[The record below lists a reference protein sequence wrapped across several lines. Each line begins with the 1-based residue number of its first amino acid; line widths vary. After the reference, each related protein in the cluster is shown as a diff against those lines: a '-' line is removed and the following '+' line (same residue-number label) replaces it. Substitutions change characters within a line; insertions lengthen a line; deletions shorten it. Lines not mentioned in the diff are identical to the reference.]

1 MSNNYFDIIIS
12 KPQGCSP
19 YRQGESYV
27 IRNDGKRI
35 SLLYT
40 QLPEEYAIFS
50 DLDDSLLS
58 NQDTEQHEFLSKCLQ
73 HLKIELLNIY
83 ANNGV
88 VRILPK
94 LSIAL
99 DSDDAFVVNWAYT
112 NFRIYFTIEKCIE
125 NSFYGIIAQQNDES
139 IFSNSGKFVE
149 GNYVSVIN
157 MLLNYVFE
165 NT

>member
-1 MSNNYFDIIIS
+1 MSNNYFDKIIH
-12 KPQGCSP
+12 KPQGYSP

-27 IRNDGKRI
+27 IRNDGKRT

-40 QLPEEYAIFS
+40 QLPEEYAVFS

-58 NQDTEQHEFLSKCLQ
+58 SQDTEQHRFLSLCLQ
-73 HLKIELLNIY
+73 HLKTQLLNIY

-94 LSIAL
+94 LSIAI
-99 DSDDAFVVNWAYT
+99 DNDDAIVVNWAYT

-125 NSFYGIIAQQNDES
+125 NSFYGIVAQQHDES
-139 IFSNSGKFVE
+139 VFSSSGKFIE
-149 GNYVSVIN
+149 DNYVSVIN
-157 MLLNYVFE
+157 MLLKYVFE